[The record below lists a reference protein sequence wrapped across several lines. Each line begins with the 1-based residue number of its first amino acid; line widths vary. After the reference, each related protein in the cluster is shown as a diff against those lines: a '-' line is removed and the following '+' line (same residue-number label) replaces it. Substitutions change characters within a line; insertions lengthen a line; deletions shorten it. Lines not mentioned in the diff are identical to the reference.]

1 MNVKLIEILDA
12 MNYTGIGA
20 QFLYHIKTEE
30 IVMLGDKVFGLTRNE
45 KLEKDVRK
53 NPDDYIDLP
62 NEYEIDEIGMMDT
75 YIENF
80 PESELKEELRDTL
93 TGRSPHQK
101 FEEKLREIELLEDWK
116 QYRAGEYDWIARKWA
131 ADNGLTIVE

>member
-1 MNVKLIEILDA
+1 
-12 MNYTGIGA
+12 
-20 QFLYHIKTEE
+20 
-30 IVMLGDKVFGLTRNE
+30 
-45 KLEKDVRK
+45 
-53 NPDDYIDLP
+53 
-62 NEYEIDEIGMMDT
+62 MMDT

-116 QYRAGEYDWIARKWA
+116 QYRAGEYDWIARRWA